1 MVKIVNFNLIKN
13 QIAVQIWM
21 FYTKSHW
28 YWECNGLSRKIH
40 EMVKVCLMKRT
51 QLRYYKAPLC
61 SSPFKALVYCVES
74 VSHLVC
80 GVESVLTDIV
90 LTTQIKFSR
99 IIIDHFFLYCTFKP
113 PPLLQVLP
121 VCNNNHTQLQF
132 LIRKM

>member
-21 FYTKSHW
+21 FYTKSHC

-40 EMVKVCLMKRT
+40 EMVKVRLMKRT
-51 QLRYYKAPLC
+51 QLRNYKAPLS

-74 VSHLVC
+74 VYHLVC

-99 IIIDHFFLYCTFKP
+99 IIIDHYFYIALLS
-113 PPLLQVLP
+113 PLKYYRYVTIIT
-121 VCNNNHTQLQF
+121 CNFNF
-132 LIRKM
+132 